1 MLDIKFVRQNADKV
15 RQVIKLKQSKD
26 HLDRILEL
34 DNQKRQKQNEFEKL
48 RASQNKENETVAQ
61 AKKNNQDASEMIARL
76 SKISDQIK
84 VLETEI
90 SALDSELEKL
100 MLWLPNIPLPE
111 VPEGGEEKNT
121 IVRQWGEPQKMSF
134 QPKPHWELGANLG
147 MFELERGSRIAG
159 SGFPMLAGDGAR
171 LQRAITNFMLDLHRG
186 HGYKEVAVPYLV
198 NRRTI
203 TGTGQV
209 PKLEED
215 MYRLEKDDLF
225 LIPTAEVP
233 LTNYYQGEMIPGESL
248 PIYIVGYSPCFRRE
262 AGSAGKD
269 TRGLLRVHQFN
280 KVELIHFVREEDSS
294 KSLETMVIH
303 ASTVLEKL
311 NIPYRIVLLAAGDS
325 SFSSAKTYDIEIW
338 APGVDRWLE
347 VSSCS
352 TCTDFQSRRAN
363 IRYKVKG
370 GKPKFVHTLN
380 GSGVALPRLIAAV
393 MENYQQADGHIVVPE
408 PLRPYMGGQEKI

>member
-1 MLDIKFVRQNADKV
+1 MLDIKFVRQNADRVRKV
-15 RQVIKLKQSKD
+15 IQLKQSKNY
-26 HLDRILEL
+26 LDRILEL

-61 AKKNNQDASEMIARL
+61 AKKSGQDTSEMISRL
-76 SKISDQIK
+76 GKISDQIK
-84 VLETEI
+84 SLETEI
-90 SALDSELEKL
+90 NAMDTELEQL

-111 VPEGGEEKNT
+111 VAEGGEEKNS
-121 IVRQWGEPQKMSF
+121 IVRHWGEQKKFAF
-134 QPKPHWELGANLG
+134 QPKPHWELGASLG

-171 LQRAITNFMLDLHRG
+171 LQRAIINFMLDTHHQ
-186 HGYKEVAVPYLV
+186 HGYKEVATPYLV

-233 LTNYYQGEMIPGESL
+233 LTNFFQGELIPGENL

-294 KSLETMVIH
+294 KSLEIMVGH
-303 ASTVLEKL
+303 ASAILEKL

-352 TCTDFQSRRAN
+352 TCTDFQARRIN
-363 IRYKVKG
+363 MRYKVKG

-393 MENYQQADGHIVVPE
+393 MENYQQQDGHISVPDA
-408 PLRPYMGGQEKI
+408 LRPYLGGQERI